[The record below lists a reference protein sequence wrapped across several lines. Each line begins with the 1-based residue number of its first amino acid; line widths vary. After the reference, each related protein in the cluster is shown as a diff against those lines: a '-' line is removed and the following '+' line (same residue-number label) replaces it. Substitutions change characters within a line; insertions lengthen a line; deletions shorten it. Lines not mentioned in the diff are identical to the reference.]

1 MTDRRSLQAL
11 DRLIRV
17 REIRAR
23 QALAAAGR
31 VESRRQAEASLVVR
45 VERLIARSAV
55 PDGPVVALAA
65 SARAAGDDML
75 GLLSDKGRAR
85 LAATEAEQA
94 RLALALAQARAAVD
108 AAVARR
114 TARTEDS

>member
-1 MTDRRSLQAL
+1 MSERRSLQAL

-31 VESRRQAEASLVVR
+31 LETRRQSEAALVAR
-45 VERLIARSAV
+45 VERLIARSPGPAGSV
-55 PDGPVVALAA
+55 PALAA

-75 GLLSDKGRAR
+75 GLLADKGRAR
-85 LAATEAEQA
+85 LAGTEAEQA
-94 RLALALAQARAAVD
+94 RLVLALGRARAAVD

-114 TARTEDS
+114 RERESEA

>member
-23 QALAAAGR
+23 QAMAAAGR
-31 VESRRQAEASLVVR
+31 VETRRQAEAALVGR

-55 PDGPVVALAA
+55 SDGPVAALAA

-75 GLLSDKGRAR
+75 GLLADKGRAR
-85 LAATEAEQA
+85 LAVTEAEQV
-94 RLALALAQARAAVD
+94 RLALALGRARAAVD
-108 AAVARR
+108 AAIARR
-114 TARTEDS
+114 SARREES